1 MKYYFTILFMIFFVC
16 VSFSQPKYR
25 TFSQN
30 DLSLKKDKA
39 GKVLSSNSAFVFKND
54 ELLEAANGLNIRF
67 NSAVISILDSGGFS
81 SFEFSNKNKSVRVT
95 GKYILPGESAV
106 LNFKLAK
113 KAEGAQASVWFWLI
127 DGNQAGVKRNAL
139 LGTFDPNFI
148 QPNGGNVLEYIYK
161 KIITRPNGLVL
172 GKVTDTSEV
181 GWIRYMKADRMYFPH
196 TSTARGFDAL
206 ATGSSQTKPF
216 AGEKKNPKVKKHDNH
231 LLGEVHSLKL
241 AIIANDSGAT
251 EPTDTTTLGDLLY
264 NDSSNPTDPCNGL
277 TLRQITYLIDSALTY
292 YHHFDENAGVFAQLD
307 SAVSRINRA
316 FDGAYIAVSVT
327 PFLLKGTHTVDEVSF
342 IHPNPIAVS
351 KAIRSS
357 RYSILDEVPE
367 KTSLSQN
374 YPNPFNPSTTINFT
388 LQEQSVVTL
397 KVYNLL
403 GQEVST
409 LIDNELYTEG
419 LNDVEF
425 NANRLSS
432 GVYFY
437 RLTARTLGD
446 NEEGMSSNHFI
457 STKRM
462 LLMK

>member
-1 MKYYFTILFMIFFVC
+1 MKYFAAILIVVSFVC

-25 TFSQN
+25 AFNQN

-39 GKVLSSNSAFVFKND
+39 GKVLSSNSSFVFKND
-54 ELLEAANGLNIRF
+54 ELFEAANGLNIRF

-81 SFEFSNKNKSVRVT
+81 SFEFSNKNKTVHVT
-95 GKYILPGESAV
+95 GKAIPPGDFAV
-106 LNFKLAK
+106 LNFKLSK

-139 LGTFDPNFI
+139 PGTFDPNFI

-172 GKVTDTSEV
+172 GNVTDTSEV

-196 TSTARGFDAL
+196 TGNAKGFDEI

-216 AGEKKNPKVKKHDNH
+216 IRELKNPKVKKYNNH

-251 EPTDTTTLGDLLY
+251 EPTDTTSLGDLLY
-264 NDSSNPTDPCNGL
+264 NDLTNPTDPCNNL
-277 TLRQITYLIDSALTY
+277 TLRQITYQIDSVLTY
-292 YHHFDENAGVFAQLD
+292 YHHFETNPAIYSQLD

-316 FDGAYIAVSVT
+316 FDGAYIAVSVS
-327 PFLLKGTHTVDEVSF
+327 PFLLKGTHTVDEVAF
-342 IHPNPIAVS
+342 IHPNPVAFS

-357 RYSILDEVPE
+357 RYSILDDIPE

-374 YPNPFNPSTTINFT
+374 YPNPFNPSTTIEFS
-388 LQEQSVVTL
+388 LSEQSIVTL
-397 KVYNLL
+397 KIYNLL
-403 GQEVST
+403 GQEVAS
-409 LIDNELYTEG
+409 ICNQESMEEG
-419 LNDVEF
+419 QQNVEF
-425 NANRLSS
+425 NAGLLSS
-432 GVYFY
+432 GIYFY
-437 RLTARTLGD
+437 KLNAQGIGETQTQFQ
-446 NEEGMSSNHFI
+446 EI
-457 STKRM
+457 KKM

>member
-1 MKYYFTILFMIFFVC
+1 MKYFIITIIVISFAC

-25 TFSQN
+25 TFNQN

-39 GKVLSSNSAFVFKND
+39 GKVLSSNSYFVFKND
-54 ELLEAANGLNIRF
+54 ELFEAANGLNIRF
-67 NSAVISILDSGGFS
+67 NSAVISILDSGGFT
-81 SFEFSNKNKSVRVT
+81 SFVFSDKNKTVRVT
-95 GKYILPGESAV
+95 GKSILPGDSAG

-161 KIITRPNGLVL
+161 KIITRPVGLVL

-196 TSTARGFDAL
+196 NGNARGFEGI
-206 ATGSSQTKPF
+206 ATGSSNIKPF
-216 AGEKKNPKVKKHDNH
+216 IRELKNPKVKKHDNH

-241 AIIANDSGAT
+241 AIIANDSGVT

-264 NDSSNPTDPCNGL
+264 NDLSNPTGPCNNL

-292 YHHFDENAGVFAQLD
+292 YRHFETNPGVYAQLD

-316 FDGAYIAVSVT
+316 FDGSYIAVSLS

-342 IHPNPIAVS
+342 IHPNPTAFS

-357 RYSILDEVPE
+357 RYSIMDEVPE

-374 YPNPFNPSTTINFT
+374 YPNPFNPTTTIEFS
-388 LQEQSVVTL
+388 LSEQSIVTL
-397 KVYNLL
+397 KIYNLL
-403 GQEVST
+403 GQEIAS
-409 LIDNELYTEG
+409 IYDQESMDEG
-419 LNDVEF
+419 EQSVEF
-425 NANRLSS
+425 NAGVLSS
-432 GVYFY
+432 GIYFY
-437 RLTARTLGD
+437 KLNTQ
-446 NEEGMSSNHFI
+446 GMSESKAQFQEI
-457 STKRM
+457 KKM